1 MRVAWRTDA
10 LTIQGQETPDH
21 RILELVTWR
30 DLPLTLRVQTEDF
43 GAHDGASPVGSI
55 EEITAA
61 AGDGKLAAWGWFSET
76 EPGQLA
82 ATWVAE
88 KVLRGVS
95 VDPGAIEYVE
105 ELVDPATGESVGME
119 QVMEVWDQIDA
130 AEILGDEAEAARLY
144 DWLESLYYRVR
155 FTLYEVAAA
164 TLVATPAFG
173 ECVIE
178 VWDGPDA
185 PTPDGSP
192 ADGTT
197 SEPAGSPAPEPAAAA
212 ASTVRERLA
221 ALLGSE
227 PTAPTTPATEPARRP
242 VSERLAA
249 LLPAAQGRQVAA
261 SSPGRMIATAPD
273 ARFVPPSVAEGIRQ
287 AAAVAPLRADWFE
300 PVATDRLLKFTITD
314 DGRMMGHLF
323 AWGDCHRG
331 NTARCD
337 RPDFMR
343 DDPTFPDF
351 HVGEAPLDNGER
363 VRVGVLTYADLHAPD
378 GQLTAAQLTEL
389 MEHTGRQLGPVRLHV
404 DRFGLQACGQVWPDV
419 PPVEVSRALAGFPS
433 YDARRIAG
441 RWRLFGL
448 HVVNT
453 PGHTVYEE
461 AEGQVVRMVASVAPA
476 VGPKAAA
483 ALAKLQGAPG
493 ASGGSCGCGG
503 SSAQAS
509 ASGAASEGQ
518 SGCTC
523 GASSGRKGLSA
534 SALADLA
541 ALDTAMDH
549 RRGRP
554 ARV

>member
-1 MRVAWRTDA
+1 MRQAWRTAA
-10 LTIQGQETPDH
+10 LTIQGQETTDH

-61 AGDGKLAAWGWFSET
+61 AADGKLAAWGWFSES

-82 ATWVAE
+82 ATWVGE

-105 ELVDPATGESVGME
+105 ELVDPSTGEPVGME

-144 DWLESLYYRVR
+144 EWLDALYYRVR

-178 VWDGPDA
+178 LWEGPDA
-185 PTPDGSP
+185 PVAEGDG
-192 ADGTT
+192 AAATEA
-197 SEPAGSPAPEPAAAA
+197 EPAGTPAPAPAAAA
-212 ASTVRERLA
+212 ATTVRERLA
-221 ALLGSE
+221 ALMGSE
-227 PTAPTTPATEPARRP
+227 PTVPTTPARRP

-249 LLPAAQGRQVAA
+249 LLPSAQGRQVAA
-261 SSPGRMIATAPD
+261 SSPGRMVATAPD
-273 ARFVPPSVAEGIRQ
+273 ARFVPRSVADGIRQ

-300 PVATDRLLKFTITD
+300 PVEADRLLKFTITD
-314 DGRMMGHLF
+314 EGRMMGHLF

-389 MEHTGRQLGPVRLHV
+389 MENTGRQLGPVRLHV

-483 ALAKLQGAPG
+483 ALAKMSGAQSGQGAT
-493 ASGGSCGCGG
+493 CGCGG
-503 SSAQAS
+503 SSGASTAS
-509 ASGAASEGQ
+509 AAASEGE
-518 SGCTC
+518 SGCSCQLST
-523 GASSGRKGLSA
+523 GRKRLSA
-534 SALADLA
+534 GALADLA

-549 RRGRP
+549 RKRTP

>member
-1 MRVAWRTDA
+1 MRQAWRTAA
-10 LTIQGQETPDH
+10 LTIQGQETTDH

-61 AGDGKLAAWGWFSET
+61 AADGKLAAWGWFSES

-82 ATWVAE
+82 ATWVGE

-105 ELVDPATGESVGME
+105 ELVDPSTGEPVGME

-144 DWLESLYYRVR
+144 EWLDALYYRVR

-178 VWDGPDA
+178 LWEGPDA
-185 PTPDGSP
+185 PVAEGDG
-192 ADGTT
+192 AAATEA
-197 SEPAGSPAPEPAAAA
+197 EPAGTPAPAPAAAA
-212 ASTVRERLA
+212 ATTVRERLA
-221 ALLGSE
+221 ALMGSE
-227 PTAPTTPATEPARRP
+227 PTEPTTPARRP

-249 LLPAAQGRQVAA
+249 LLPSAQGRQVAA

-273 ARFVPPSVAEGIRQ
+273 ARFVPGSVADGIRQ

-300 PVATDRLLKFTITD
+300 PVEADRLLKFTITD
-314 DGRMMGHLF
+314 EGRMMGHLF

-331 NTARCD
+331 NTFRCD

-389 MEHTGRQLGPVRLHV
+389 MENTGRQLGPVRLHV

-483 ALAKLQGAPG
+483 ALAKMSGAQSGQGAT
-493 ASGGSCGCGG
+493 CGCGG
-503 SSAQAS
+503 SSGASTAS
-509 ASGAASEGQ
+509 AGASEGE
-518 SGCTC
+518 SGCSCQLST
-523 GASSGRKGLSA
+523 GRKRLSA
-534 SALADLA
+534 GALADLA

-549 RRGRP
+549 RKRTP